1 MIMVEIVFDS
11 AAYGTVYAW
20 KTCELH
26 EDVKTIR
33 MVNLEFMLSYGYLSE
48 GIESDYRI
56 KLPLKMIMAGTG
68 EKWQK
73 KNSIH
78 LVKKSWKTGR
88 N

>member
-1 MIMVEIVFDS
+1 MVEIVFDS

-48 GIESDYRI
+48 GIESNC
-56 KLPLKMIMAGTG
+56 L
-68 EKWQK
+68 
-73 KNSIH
+73 
-78 LVKKSWKTGR
+78 
-88 N
+88 